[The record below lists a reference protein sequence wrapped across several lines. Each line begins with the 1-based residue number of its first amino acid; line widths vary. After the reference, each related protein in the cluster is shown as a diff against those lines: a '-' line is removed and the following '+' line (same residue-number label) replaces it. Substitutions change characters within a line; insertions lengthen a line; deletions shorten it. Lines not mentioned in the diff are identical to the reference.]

1 MITEKKVKRKKINE
15 VKITLLAVSQNESL
29 ARAYVSAFAAGL
41 DPTLDELADIRC
53 AVSEAVTN
61 CVVHAYKGWDAVGKI
76 YINARLYSDRTVTV
90 EVSDK
95 GCGIENIEM
104 AMTPL
109 FTTDKE
115 GERSGMGFS
124 VMKSFTDSVK
134 VTSKPHGGTRVFMS
148 KKFS

>member
-1 MITEKKVKRKKINE
+1 MKKEKINE

-29 ARAYVSAFAAGL
+29 ARAYVSAFAAGA

-61 CVVHAYKGWDAVGKI
+61 CVVHAYKGWQTPGKI

-90 EVSDK
+90 DVSDK
-95 GCGIENIEM
+95 GCGIEDVQK
-104 AMTPL
+104 AMQPL
-109 FTTDKE
+109 FTTDRD

-124 VMKSFTDSVK
+124 VMQSFTDKVK
-134 VTSKPHGGTRVFMS
+134 VTSKPSGGTRVFMS

>member
-1 MITEKKVKRKKINE
+1 MKKKKINE
-15 VKITLLAVSQNESL
+15 VKITLLAVSRNESL
-29 ARAYVSAFAAGL
+29 ARAYISAFAAQL

-61 CVVHAYKGWDAVGKI
+61 CVVHAYKCQEIPGKI
-76 YINARLYSDRTVTV
+76 YINARLYSDRTVSI
-90 EVSDK
+90 EISDR
-95 GCGIENIEM
+95 GCGIEDIEM

-109 FTTDKE
+109 FTTDSA

-134 VTSKPHGGTRVFMS
+134 VTSKPSGGTRVFMS

>member
-1 MITEKKVKRKKINE
+1 MKKQKINE
-15 VKITLLAVSQNESL
+15 AKIILSALSCNESL
-29 ARAYVSAFAAGL
+29 ARAYISAFISQL
-41 DPTLDELADIRC
+41 DPTLDELADVRC

-61 CVVHAYKGWDAVGKI
+61 CVVHAYKGCDTPGKI
-76 YINARLYSDRTVTV
+76 YINARLYSDRSVTV
-90 EVSDK
+90 EVSDR

-109 FTTDKE
+109 FTTDSA

-124 VMKSFTDSVK
+124 VMKSFTDSIK
-134 VTSKPHGGTRVFMS
+134 VTSKPSGGTRVFMS